1 MQGANFAQPLSRLK
15 ECITVIKK
23 GLKGDRVEYDGKHYL
38 LPRPGGEGKP
48 IRLSQPPRPNLPLY
62 LATLGPKSLELTGE
76 VAQGWLGTSFIPE
89 HADIFLEP
97 MAKGAAKSG
106 RTLAD
111 IDIQIGAS
119 FELGD
124 HVEEMIEARR
134 PALAFTLGAMGS
146 AQTNFYNDAFKR
158 AGYEEAAIEVQ
169 QLWVAGNKPE
179 AIKRVPDEMV
189 LKTNLIG
196 TKEMI
201 RERLDV
207 YKSVGVS
214 TLSLRTGGE
223 SWKEKLDALCEAV
236 DFVKGED

>member
-1 MQGANFAQPLSRLK
+1 MQISSRVPSMIAMTAQSLDTVSHGRFLLGLGVSGPQVVEGLHGANFAQPLSRLK
-15 ECITVIKK
+15 ECIAVIKK

-134 PALAFTLGAMGS
+134 PALAFTWVLWALPRQIFTTTHSSVQVMKKQPSKFSNSGWQA
-146 AQTNFYNDAFKR
+146 TNPRRSSECLMKWYSKQ
-158 AGYEEAAIEVQ
+158 I
-169 QLWVAGNKPE
+169 
-179 AIKRVPDEMV
+179 
-189 LKTNLIG
+189 
-196 TKEMI
+196 
-201 RERLDV
+201 
-207 YKSVGVS
+207 
-214 TLSLRTGGE
+214 SLAPRR
-223 SWKEKLDALCEAV
+223 
-236 DFVKGED
+236 